1 MNKVV
6 NDNVLFAG
14 LVSIIIPVYNSER
27 HLSSCLESAIG
38 QSYKNIEIILVD
50 DGSTDNSGM
59 MCDEYARKD
68 KRIKVIHKKNSGPS
82 SARNAGIES
91 ARGEFIFFLDADDYI
106 KRGAINLLVE
116 NYYQTKADIVIGDF
130 KKIKN
135 GFIEDRKDILFSSD
149 QLLAKKDI
157 VNYARLYLKKPNKHL
172 LFAFSWGRLFTTSII
187 KDHNILFN
195 NDLHTF
201 EDVAFNFDYL
211 NHTNK
216 IIFLK
221 DIIYNHA
228 IYDNFS
234 SATMI
239 VSDNPRKLF
248 GFIAALASINNF
260 LKNNIADEKIE
271 KEIWHAHTTLTIIQ
285 LIRICGQ
292 INDNNRKDIVKF
304 VQEVIS
310 DKRFRRGLRFY
321 SPSKGDSKIL
331 PVLMKLKFVWLIILI
346 CKFKAS
352 KRYKSA
358 N

>member
-38 QSYKNIEIILVD
+38 QSYENIEIILIN

-59 MCDEYARKD
+59 MCDEYANKD

-106 KRGAINLLVE
+106 EKDAINLLVE
-116 NYYQTKADIVIGDF
+116 NYRQTKADVVIGDF
-130 KKIKN
+130 RKIKN
-135 GFIEDRKDILFSSD
+135 DFIEDRKDILFLSN
-149 QLLAKKDI
+149 QLLAKKDL

-172 LFAFSWGRLFTTSII
+172 LFAFSWGRLFITSII
-187 KDHNILFN
+187 KDNNILFN
-195 NDLHTF
+195 NDLNTF

-221 DIIYNHA
+221 DIIYNHT

-248 GFIAALASINNF
+248 GFIVALAGINNF

-271 KEIWHAHTTLTIIQ
+271 KEIGHAHTTLTIIQ

-304 VQEVIS
+304 VQEVIN
-310 DKRFRRGLRFY
+310 DKRFRQSLKFY
-321 SPSKGDSKIL
+321 SPSRGDSKVL
-331 PVLMKLKFVWLIILI
+331 PVLMRLKLVQLIMLI
-346 CKFKAS
+346 CKYKANR
-352 KRYKSA
+352 RYK
-358 N
+358 